1 MDLTWIQVRTLK
13 IAISLEEFK
22 KIAISL
28 AFVDDEKI
36 GDESQAI
43 ILLNSLP
50 DSYKEVK
57 AAVKFGNRTI
67 TLDEVISTL
76 RSWEL
81 EMKNANKPNGFGESL
96 SVRGRPNS
104 RNQNGN

>member
-1 MDLTWIQVRTLK
+1 MDPTK
-13 IAISLEEFK
+13 NLEQNLDEFK

-28 AFVDDEKI
+28 ASIDDEKI

-57 AAVKFGNRTI
+57 AAIKFGKKTI
-67 TLDEVISTL
+67 TLDEVIFAL
-76 RSWEL
+76 RS
-81 EMKNANKPNGFGESL
+81 
-96 SVRGRPNS
+96 
-104 RNQNGN
+104 